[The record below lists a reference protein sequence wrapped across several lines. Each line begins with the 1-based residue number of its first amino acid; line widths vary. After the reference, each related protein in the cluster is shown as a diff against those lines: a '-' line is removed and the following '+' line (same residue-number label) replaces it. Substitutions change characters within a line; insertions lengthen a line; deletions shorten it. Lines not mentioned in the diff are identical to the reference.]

1 MTDGLI
7 YLGTVRRAPP
17 ATIPL
22 ARLSDLET
30 KPRMPSAAVAAA
42 MIRNQQA
49 ILAALTI
56 AADAL
61 APEAGEKLKVGARWS
76 VQRILRLL
84 GEAR

>member
-1 MTDGLI
+1 MSEGLI
-7 YLGTVRRAPP
+7 FLGAVRRAPP
-17 ATIPL
+17 VTIPL

-56 AADAL
+56 AEDAL
-61 APEAGEKLKVGARWS
+61 QPGASEELKVGARWS
-76 VQRILRLL
+76 IRRVLGLVQ
-84 GEAR
+84 A